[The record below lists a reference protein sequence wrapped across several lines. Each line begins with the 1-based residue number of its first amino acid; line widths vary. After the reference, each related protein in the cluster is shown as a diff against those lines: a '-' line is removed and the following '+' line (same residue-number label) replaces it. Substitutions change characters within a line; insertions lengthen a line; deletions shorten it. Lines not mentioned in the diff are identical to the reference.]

1 MGPNKEKKTTIN
13 PEALPRHIA
22 IIMDGNGRWAKK
34 RGLSRSMGHREGS
47 RVLKKIVEECY
58 NLGIRY
64 LTVFAFSCENW
75 ARPKEEVDQLL
86 KLMME
91 YLRNSEN
98 ELKGKPVRIRVI
110 GDRSGLPD
118 DMVSEIRRVEQNTA
132 HIEGLDLI
140 IAINYGG
147 RQDILNACRT
157 LLDDYKNGRIDESG
171 ITINALAE
179 RLWTA
184 DIPDPDLLIRTS
196 GEIRFSNFL
205 IWQSAYSE
213 LYFTDT
219 LWPDFRKK
227 HLHDAIVHYQGRQRR
242 YGGL

>member
-1 MGPNKEKKTTIN
+1 MGAKKERKMELN
-13 PEALPRHIA
+13 PEAMPRHIA

-47 RVLKKIVEECY
+47 RVLKIIVEECY

-75 ARPKEEVDQLL
+75 SRPQEEVDQLFR
-86 KLMME
+86 LMME
-91 YLRNSEN
+91 YLKNSEK

-110 GDRSGLPD
+110 GDKSGLPEEL
-118 DMVSEIRRVEQNTA
+118 VSEIRRVEQNTA
-132 HIEGLDLI
+132 HIDGLDLI

-147 RQDILNACRT
+147 RLDILNACRT
-157 LLDDYKNGRIDESG
+157 LLDDYKNDRIGESG
-171 ITINALAE
+171 ITMDALAQ

-184 DIPDPDLLIRTS
+184 GIPDPDLLIRTS

-205 IWQSAYSE
+205 LWQCAYSE

-227 HLHDAIVHYQGRQRR
+227 HLHDAIAHYQRR
-242 YGGL
+242 ERRFGGL

>member
-1 MGPNKEKKTTIN
+1 MGANKVSKVILN
-13 PEALPRHIA
+13 PETMPRHIA

-34 RGLSRSMGHREGS
+34 RGLSRSIGHREGS

-75 ARPKEEVDQLL
+75 SRPKEEVDQLM

-91 YLRNSEN
+91 YLKNSEN
-98 ELKGKPVRIRVI
+98 ELRGKPVRIRVI
-110 GDRSGLPD
+110 GDRAGLPAE
-118 DMVSEIRRVEQNTA
+118 MVSEIERVEQNTA
-132 HIEGLDLI
+132 HLDGLDLI

-147 RQDILNACRT
+147 RQDILNACKKVVE
-157 LLDDYKNGRIDESG
+157 DFKNGLITESD
-171 ITINALAE
+171 ITMSAFAD

-184 DIPDPDLLIRTS
+184 GIPEPDLLIRTS

-205 IWQSAYSE
+205 IWQSAYTE
-213 LYFTDT
+213 LYFTDV
-219 LWPDFRKK
+219 LWPEFSKK
-227 HLHDAIVHYQGRQRR
+227 HLHEAIVHYQGRQRR
-242 YGGL
+242 FGGL